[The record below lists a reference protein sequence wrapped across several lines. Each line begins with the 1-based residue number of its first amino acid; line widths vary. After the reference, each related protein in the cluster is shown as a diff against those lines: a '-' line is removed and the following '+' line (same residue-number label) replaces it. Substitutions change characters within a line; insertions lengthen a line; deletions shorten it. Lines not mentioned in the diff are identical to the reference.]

1 MDQFLRVEPEETDNL
16 RMTDSS
22 QQTVTT
28 IKRVTATTVKAAES
42 NNYETTSDVRSGRG
56 GGTRSVLSSNT
67 NTEMK
72 RAGDDNSS
80 AMRSGGSETSFIR
93 MEEGDNTSNFGGSI
107 YETGNRGA
115 KRSSQ
120 NSDEEI
126 IERGGSD
133 YDDDEFESN
142 FRMTEQ
148 QKLSPQNLDRKQEQE
163 RRRSQDLKPKKKT
176 FEEFKHQNEEEQT

>member
-1 MDQFLRVEPEETDNL
+1 
-16 RMTDSS
+16 
-22 QQTVTT
+22 
-28 IKRVTATTVKAAES
+28 
-42 NNYETTSDVRSGRG
+42 
-56 GGTRSVLSSNT
+56 
-67 NTEMK
+67 MK

-148 QKLSPQNLDRKQEQE
+148 QKLSP
-163 RRRSQDLKPKKKT
+163 
-176 FEEFKHQNEEEQT
+176 